1 MHQWVGLLLGCP
13 GKNRVK
19 IWNLNNHS
27 KQKIMNTIED
37 DDLTITP
44 ELQAKIDK
52 ARKEYKEG
60 KTTTVRT
67 LEELDAFLESL

>member
-1 MHQWVGLLLGCP
+1 MVPMAFALKQWRISNDIV
-13 GKNRVK
+13 
-19 IWNLNNHS
+19 
-27 KQKIMNTIED
+27 ED

-52 ARKEYKEG
+52 ARQAYKEG